1 MSRYGTRKSKWQVA
15 CGCIAAVLLFLAVA
29 WMGVHTGARSAELI
43 ATHASDIVNVWS
55 EASSHREGTVTSTP
69 VVGTHIYTPYAGGGS
84 GQLIPAGG
92 GVILEA
98 GDASLPTALQ
108 GTSARAAVLVEATSG
123 EVVFAQNEKTRLP
136 MASTTK
142 IMTALVALEQ
152 LPLDT
157 PVTVTPASVGVEGSS
172 IYLTVGEVLTLE
184 DLLYALLLES
194 ANDAAATI
202 AVAVAGD
209 IPSFAALMNEKAT
222 ELGLVDTR
230 FENPHGLDAEGHYTT
245 ALELALITRAAL
257 ENQDFCRIAATKRH
271 IIPLRG
277 DEGVRVLLNHNR
289 LLTSYEGCIGVKTGF
304 TKKTGRCLV
313 SAAERDGVRLIAV
326 TLNAPNDWQDHTAML
341 DYGFGVYRSVVLCEP
356 GWYDVP
362 MSLVGGAQ
370 EYVMV
375 ENRDALIVSLR
386 RDHGPV
392 MCVVERRRFDF
403 SPITAGERTG
413 RLLFYEVQPD
423 GTRSLLGEVP
433 LYAAYGVEALRKPQ
447 GFFDR
452 IIAWIRRN

>member
-1 MSRYGTRKSKWQVA
+1 MKRSRTIKHRWQAA
-15 CGCIAAVLLFLAVA
+15 CVGMTAVLLFSAIA
-29 WMGVHTGARSAELI
+29 WGGVHIGARSAELV
-43 ATHASDIVNVWS
+43 ASGAVGIPDTRS
-55 EASSHREGTVTSTP
+55 EAGVQGYGAGTVATSIETQLS
-69 VVGTHIYTPYAGGGS
+69 TPYAGAGTGRF
-84 GQLIPAGG
+84 IPAGG

-98 GDASLPTALQ
+98 GDASLPTALR
-108 GTSARAAVLVEATSG
+108 GTSARAAVLVEASGG
-123 EVVFAQNEKTRLP
+123 EVIFAQNEKARLP

-142 IMTALVALEQ
+142 IMTALVALEH

-157 PVTVTPASVGVEGSS
+157 RVTVTPASVGVEGSS
-172 IYLTVGEVLTLE
+172 IYLTAGEILTLE

-209 IPSFAALMNEKAT
+209 VPAFAALMNEKAA
-222 ELGLVDTR
+222 ELGLVDTH

-245 ALELALITRAAL
+245 ALELALIARAAL
-257 ENQDFCRIAATKRH
+257 KNEDFCRIAATKRH

-289 LLTSYEGCIGVKTGF
+289 LLSSYEGCIGVKTGF
-304 TKKTGRCLV
+304 TKRTGRCLV

-341 DYGFGVYRSVVLCEP
+341 DYGFDVYRSVTLCEP
-356 GWYDVP
+356 GWYEVP
-362 MSLVGGAQ
+362 MPLVGGVQ

-375 ENRDALIVSLR
+375 ENHDTLTVPLR
-386 RDHGPV
+386 RDHGSV
-392 MCVVERRRFDF
+392 ICVVERCRFDF
-403 SPITAGERTG
+403 APITAGSRVG
-413 RLLFYEVQPD
+413 RLLFYEMQPD

-433 LYAAYGVEALRKPQ
+433 LYAAYGVDILPRPQ
-447 GFFDR
+447 GIFAR
-452 IIAWIRRN
+452 LKAWIRRD